1 MTRPDEISLITRV
14 GGNSSVGRRS
24 VGRSVQLDRARR
36 RGSPAGRPAPG
47 ALRSGA
53 AASLI
58 ATTAADMV
66 YRHATH
72 VRAWPPGRRW
82 HQAGRTGHWGLRVS
96 AAAVTES
103 SLSPIIRQVQQQQ
116 QQQQQRRRR
125 TETERYA
132 ESER

>member
-1 MTRPDEISLITRV
+1 VTRPDEISLITRV
-14 GGNSSVGRRS
+14 GGNSSVGR
-24 VGRSVQLDRARR
+24 RSVQLDRARR

-72 VRAWPPGRRW
+72 VRARPPGRRW

-116 QQQQQRRRR
+116 QQQRRR
-125 TETERYA
+125 TETEQYA